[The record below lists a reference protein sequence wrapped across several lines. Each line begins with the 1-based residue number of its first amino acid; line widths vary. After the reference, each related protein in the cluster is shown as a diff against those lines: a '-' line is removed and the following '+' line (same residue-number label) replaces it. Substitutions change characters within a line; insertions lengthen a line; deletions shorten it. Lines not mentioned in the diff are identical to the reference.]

1 MMLQMFNIY
10 YFKIYRLIFYRVN
23 DTKSEVRVRV
33 PVDSFIRYLNGTT
46 STWLGINRFG
56 ICGSEPLQSH
66 GGSIFK
72 FGKTRCGSN
81 KISSY
86 NKPNTTY

>member
-46 STWLGINRFG
+46 STVSSKLV
-56 ICGSEPLQSH
+56 EKSH
-66 GGSIFK
+66 EKLFCE
-72 FGKTRCGSN
+72 FVTL
-81 KISSY
+81 
-86 NKPNTTY
+86 